1 MIALTNN
8 KIVRINDVDVLDQPL
23 HISRFQFSKPSLA
36 FKMGELASKTVNFF
50 KKTETKTTA
59 LISYWTVET
68 VLFTLIIISLTN
80 PYAVIAAAFLYLYG
94 TYVLFSAVNAL
105 TR

>member
-1 MIALTNN
+1 MITLN
-8 KIVRINDVDVLDQPL
+8 KNRLVRINDVDVLDQPFRL
-23 HISRFQFSKPSLA
+23 NRFQFSQPSFS

-59 LISYWTVET
+59 LISYWAVET
-68 VLFTLIIISLTN
+68 AIFALIVLSLTN
-80 PYAVIAAAFLYLYG
+80 SYAILAALFLYFYG
-94 TYVLFSAVNAL
+94 TYVVFSAVNAL